1 VFSYATKV
9 LLALTLSAALASG
22 VYYAVEGGKFGAI
35 LMLVLSGAA
44 LLALVA
50 VVAAGVRDIAP
61 FVPADAPAPER
72 RATTPGAAA
81 QGSGWPLVAAAALTI
96 LAVGAATDA
105 PTAYMGLIAVGLAS
119 LGWFAKAWTDHPT
132 WTPRINQRVTG
143 RLVDPLGFPV
153 AGFVT
158 AAFVAIT
165 LSRVLLAV
173 SLDVAPWIAL
183 AVALLILLGCF
194 WIASRPGVRS
204 SALIGLAAVGGLFL
218 VGAGIAGATQG
229 ERTFHPHEHVEAI
242 EVRAKNTQFAEKRLE
257 APANADVTI
266 KFENDDPGIYHNV
279 AVYESEDAEA
289 APLFNGQGIPGV
301 KTAKYTFKTP
311 GPGEYVFRCD
321 FHANMVGTFV
331 VEGG

>member
-22 VYYAVEGGKFGAI
+22 VLYAAEGDKTGAI
-35 LMLVLSGAA
+35 LLLVLSGAA
-44 LLALVA
+44 VLALVA
-50 VVAAGVRDIAP
+50 VVAAGVRDVAP
-61 FVPADAPAPER
+61 FVPADAPPPER

-81 QGSGWPLVAAAALTI
+81 TGSGWPMVAAAALTV

-105 PTAYMGLIAVGLAS
+105 PTAYMGLIAVVLAS

-153 AGFVT
+153 AGVVA
-158 AAFVAIT
+158 AAFIAIS

-173 SLDVAPWIAL
+173 SLDAAPWIAL
-183 AVALLILLGCF
+183 TVALLILLGCF
-194 WIASRPGVRS
+194 WIASRPSVRS
-204 SALIGLAAVGGLFL
+204 SALIGVAALGGLFL

-229 ERTFHPHEHVEAI
+229 ERTFHPHEHVEPV
-242 EVRAKNTQFAEKRLE
+242 EVRAKNTQFAEKELK
-257 APANADVTI
+257 APANQDVHL
-266 KFENDDPGIYHNV
+266 KFENDDDAVYHNV
-279 AVYESEDAEA
+279 AVYESQAADAK
-289 APLFNGQGIPGV
+289 PIFNGQGFPGV
-301 KTAKYTFKTP
+301 ATRTYTFRTP
-311 GPGEYVFRCD
+311 GPGDYVFRCD